1 LLKAHTPPEKREEAV
16 FVIVNQLNRGAELV
30 TSEDERFQLAEL
42 NLIAG
47 KRATFT
53 TSSSR
58 AQRNG
63 VVRIPSF

>member
-1 LLKAHTPPEKREEAV
+1 MLKAHTPPEKREEAV
-16 FVIVNQLNRGAELV
+16 FAIVNQLNRGAELV

-53 TSSSR
+53 
-58 AQRNG
+58 N
-63 VVRIPSF
+63 IIE